1 DRLRPDRGRADL
13 VRGARLRA
21 FPRVP
26 ARRPGRP
33 GGRDD
38 ARGLQRGERSR
49 RVRVSGRALAVPGD
63 RGGDRA
69 GPRRSALDAGGLHRG
84 RGRGGP
90 RRACTGSDH
99 CGAPM
104 LTTLVAFIIVLGVLV
119 CVHELGHFGT
129 AKLVDIEV
137 PRFSIGLGP
146 KLWGFRRGETEYVIS
161 WLPLGGYVKMAGME
175 ELEAIEGGAAEPES
189 ETTGLTGATD
199 LGLVQESEGRRP
211 KSERTFESKSLPAR
225 MLVISAGVIMN
236 VIFAF
241 LVFAGS
247 AWVLGVE
254 RPPEARVPAV
264 PAEHLPPGAEALAS
278 VPPGSRV
285 VAVGGRR
292 VENSDDLQR
301 A

>member
-1 DRLRPDRGRADL
+1 
-13 VRGARLRA
+13 
-21 FPRVP
+21 
-26 ARRPGRP
+26 
-33 GGRDD
+33 
-38 ARGLQRGERSR
+38 
-49 RVRVSGRALAVPGD
+49 
-63 RGGDRA
+63 
-69 GPRRSALDAGGLHRG
+69 
-84 RGRGGP
+84 
-90 RRACTGSDH
+90 
-99 CGAPM
+99 
-104 LTTLVAFIIVLGVLV
+104 VLV
-119 CVHELGHFGT
+119 FVHELGHFVT

-301 A
+301 ALLRAKPGPVVLELVGGATVTLEVPSNDTAKAELIGALGPVYPPVIGRVVEGEPAAAAGLQAGDRVLAVDGEPIGSWPELVTRVQARPGQPLDLDIERGG